1 MRRGTRH
8 TPGHRPGT
16 RASPARPPSTHRE
29 RSRYNYATVLEPP
42 PVVLDIFDKLERAGY
57 DTWCVGGAVRDALLG
72 LPNADWDLATAAT
85 PQEVMRLFRKHVPLG
100 VEHGTV
106 GVLDRYNRPHEVTT
120 FRRDVET
127 DGRHATVAFG
137 VSLDDDLARR
147 DFTINAIAYKPR
159 SGEIRDPFGGR
170 DDLARRL
177 IRAVGSAPD
186 RMREDRLRA
195 LRAIRF
201 AARFEFEIDPTTWR
215 AIVASVPDLPNL
227 SSERIAQELEKTMQ
241 QVRRPSLALTRWK
254 ESGALRVLIPALAA
268 LDDTTIASLDCI
280 PSRRWEYRLYALF
293 LVVKGDITLAWKKS
307 RSKGMEALATTWTA
321 LGPEIEGIVREGRP
335 APAQIRQWVSRIG
348 RLNTDVFFRIA
359 AARWTAA
366 RAFPPE
372 IIRSLY
378 GRAVRAAFRDPV
390 EIGDLAIDGN
400 DLLAAGIPPGPRI
413 RQILQSVLDQVLED
427 PKRNT
432 REYLLN
438 VLPRPTT

>member
-1 MRRGTRH
+1 M
-8 TPGHRPGT
+8 
-16 RASPARPPSTHRE
+16 
-29 RSRYNYATVLEPP
+29 LEPP

-85 PQEVMRLFRKHVPLG
+85 PQEVMRLFRKHVKLG

-106 GVLDRYNRPHEVTT
+106 GVLDRHNKVHEVTT
-120 FRRDVET
+120 FRTDVET
-127 DGRHATVAFG
+127 DGRHAVVKFG
-137 VSLDDDLARR
+137 ASLEEDLARR

-170 DDLARRL
+170 DDIGHRI

-201 AARFEFEIDPTTWR
+201 AARFEFDIDAATWK
-215 AIVASVPDLPNL
+215 AIVASVPDLPKL

-241 QVRRPSLALTRWK
+241 QVRRPSRALERWRA
-254 ESGALRVLIPALAA
+254 SGALRVLIPALAD

-280 PSRRWEYRLYALF
+280 PRHRWEYRLAALF
-293 LVVKGDITLAWKKS
+293 VVAKGEITLSWKKQ
-307 RSKGMEALATTWTA
+307 RSKSMEALAAAWTA
-321 LGPEIEGIVREGRP
+321 LGPEMVGNPTP
-335 APAQIRQWVSRIG
+335 AHMRRWVSRVG
-348 RLNTDVFFRIA
+348 RLNTDAFFRIV
-359 AARWTAA
+359 AARWAA
-366 RAFPPE
+366 TEAFPRE
-372 IIRSLY
+372 VGRRLY
-378 GRAVRAAFRDPV
+378 SRAVHAAFHDPV

-400 DLLAAGIPPGPRI
+400 DLIAAGIPPGPRI
-413 RQILQSVLDQVLED
+413 RQILESLLELVLED

>member
-1 MRRGTRH
+1 
-8 TPGHRPGT
+8 
-16 RASPARPPSTHRE
+16 
-29 RSRYNYATVLEPP
+29 VFEPP

-72 LPNADWDLATAAT
+72 LPNADWDMATAAT
-85 PQEVMRLFRKHVPLG
+85 PQEVMRLFRKHVKLG

-106 GVLDRYNRPHEVTT
+106 GMLDRHNRVHEVTT

-127 DGRHATVAFG
+127 DGRHAVVKFG
-137 VSLDDDLARR
+137 ASLEEDLARR

-170 DDLARRL
+170 EDLARHI
-177 IRAVGSAPD
+177 IRAVGSPPD

-201 AARFEFEIDPTTWR
+201 AARFEFDIDPATWK
-215 AIVASVPDLPNL
+215 AIVASVPDLPKL
-227 SSERIAQELEKTMQ
+227 SAERIAQELEKTMD
-241 QVRRPSLALTRWK
+241 QVRRPSLALERWRS
-254 ESGALRVLIPALAA
+254 SGALRVLIPALAE
-268 LDDTTIASLDCI
+268 LDDVTIASLDYL
-280 PSRRWEYRLYALF
+280 PRRRKELRLAALF
-293 LVVKGDITLAWKKS
+293 LTAKGEITLSWSKQRTKWITSLTAAWVAH
-307 RSKGMEALATTWTA
+307 GAEIEAA
-321 LGPEIEGIVREGRP
+321 LGQGPP
-335 APAQIRQWVSRIG
+335 AAALIRKWVSRIG
-348 RLNTDVFFRIA
+348 RLNTDAFFRIA
-359 AARWTAA
+359 AARWAA
-366 RAFPPE
+366 TEAFPRE
-372 IIRSLY
+372 IVRRLY

-400 DLLAAGIPPGPRI
+400 DLMAVGIPPSPQI
-413 RQILQSVLDQVLED
+413 RQILQGLLDEVLED